1 MRPRTLKIVVSLGG
15 MRMPVATVSIKKF
28 ADVLEQKTDLVCPN
42 CGKKPE
48 WHGGYDCTCCPI
60 CGKPMEKGVVDDKGT
75 VDYKCAED
83 GFQDP
88 SHFNH
93 WSQLKR
99 VLPDG
104 SELLKPKLTTGED
117 VEAEAYIMDISE
129 FMTHVDATLNEYGVI
144 VKDDT
149 SARNL
154 RKLLIAIRNL
164 GKVILLHYNDTYEE
178 RVAILTTSISNR
190 IILKELIPLNIADIR
205 ETMKIDL
212 TNLTE
217 KDVQEAE
224 VFIKQLPHAE
234 ESLLYVHD
242 YRILGIETP
251 KVSPKV
257 LELEAI
263 LSKAQ

>member
-28 ADVLEQKTDLVCPN
+28 ADVLEQKTDLVCPK
-42 CGKKPE
+42 CGEKPSWNGE
-48 WHGGYDCTCCPI
+48 YNCTCCPI
-60 CGKPMEKGVVDDKGT
+60 CGKPMEKVVVDEKGT
-75 VDYKCAED
+75 VNYKCAVD
-83 GFQDP
+83 GWQDP
-88 SHFNH
+88 SSYKH

-117 VEAEAYIMDISE
+117 VEAEASIMDISE
-129 FMTHVDATLNEYGVI
+129 FMQYCDATLNEYGVI

-190 IILKELIPLNIADIR
+190 IILKELIPLNLADIR
-205 ETMKIDL
+205 ETMKADL
-212 TNLTE
+212 SQITD
-217 KDVQEAE
+217 KDLQEAE
-224 VFIKQLPHAE
+224 TFIKQLPHAE

-242 YRILGIETP
+242 YRIQGIETP